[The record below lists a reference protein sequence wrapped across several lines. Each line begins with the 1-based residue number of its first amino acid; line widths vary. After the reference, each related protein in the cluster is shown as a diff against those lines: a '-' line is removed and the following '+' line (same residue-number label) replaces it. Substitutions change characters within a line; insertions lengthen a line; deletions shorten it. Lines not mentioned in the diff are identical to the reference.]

1 MKAPKIEDS
10 IIIENN
16 HMENNPECIITDF
29 LFYTKE
35 HLFR

>member
-16 HMENNPECIITDF
+16 HGKKQNAIMTDF
-29 LFYTKE
+29 IHTKE